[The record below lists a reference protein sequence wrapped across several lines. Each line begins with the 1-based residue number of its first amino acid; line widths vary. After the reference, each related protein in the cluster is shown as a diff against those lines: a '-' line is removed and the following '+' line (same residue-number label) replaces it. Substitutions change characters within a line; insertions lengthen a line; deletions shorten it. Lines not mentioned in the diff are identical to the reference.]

1 MRASNYSHMAQIPER
16 LGGPDVGYLQW
27 LSGRQSRLAPRRWEV
42 LNRTSVYTVARAC
55 MRYLLLI
62 PRIGEVLIQAVFIVV
77 LIGYS
82 IQASS

>member
-1 MRASNYSHMAQIPER
+1 MAQIPER
-16 LGGPDVGYLQW
+16 LGGPDVGYLQRP
-27 LSGRQSRLAPRRWEV
+27 SGQQSRLAPRRWEA

-55 MRYLLLI
+55 MRYQLVATA
-62 PRIGEVLIQAVFIVV
+62 IGEVPIQAVFIVA